1 MTGSYEGYRDFIPE
15 WFVKA
20 TAKDI
25 IEQLSEDEKEELLK
39 NPDYIDHHE
48 GFGMWIRNTYI
59 HGKDLPMMFPIMA
72 DDLSAII
79 FEEVIE
85 ELTGEKVE

>member
-25 IEQLSEDEKEELLK
+25 IEQLAEDEKEELLK

-59 HGKDLPMMFPIMA
+59 HGKDLPMLFPIMA

-79 FEEVIE
+79 FEEVISMLKGE
-85 ELTGEKVE
+85 E